1 MNNKTSLNY
10 NTNTPKNNTMQSGI
24 IDKLKK
30 SLGAFVTILPVSI
43 WMLAFFIVP
52 LILILVVSF
61 ASRGEAGDIVYSFTL
76 SNYARIFD
84 KLYLTIFFKSI
95 LIGLATTII
104 CLVLGYPFAFI
115 IARAGKKLKPLFL
128 LLIMLPFWTN
138 SLVRTYAMII
148 LLRTEGIINSILLNI
163 GLINEPLQ
171 LMYTNTA
178 VMIGMLY
185 MMFPFMVLPLY
196 ASIEKLDMS
205 LLEAAEDL
213 GANPINKFLKVTLP
227 LTKGGIFSGSLLVF
241 VPTLGLFFITDLMG
255 GSKVMLMSNLVKNQ
269 FLTARD
275 WPFGSAISV
284 VLMLV
289 MIILIFYYTK
299 FSGNKDKWEV
309 L

>member
-1 MNNKTSLNY
+1 MDNKTSLNF
-10 NTNTPKNNTMQSGI
+10 NTNTPKNKTMFNRT

-30 SLGAFVTILPVSI
+30 LLGAFVTILPVSI

-95 LIGLATTII
+95 LIGLVTTII

-115 IARAGKKLKPLFL
+115 IARSGKKLKPLFL

-148 LLRTEGIINSILLNI
+148 LLRTEGIINTVLLNI
-163 GLINEPLQ
+163 GLIDVPLQ
-171 LMYTNTA
+171 LMYNNMA

-196 ASIEKLDMS
+196 ASIDKLDMS

-213 GANPINKFLKVTLP
+213 GANPLNKFLKVTLP

-284 VLMLV
+284 VLMVV

-299 FSGNKDKWEV
+299 FSGNKNKWEV